1 MRYLHAVQHSAHNL
15 EDELKWRPAVGCW
28 FSEPFGIHISRMRAV
43 AGLSVHT
50 QSCVRPE
57 TATPSDP
64 WNIVLYQDGVDFGD
78 GLTKNKSRHII
89 IFYYSFFEFGEE
101 ALCHEE
107 VWGVI
112 VTMRT
117 KQAKCLVGGVPEL
130 TYKVVDQ
137 FHGETHD
144 ILRTGISV
152 PLEMAIERYGTI
164 FARVGMFLPDIPALA
179 EMINCKGHS
188 AIKPCWLCM
197 SATHHKPPAGAAPM
211 HLFSDYCTPIT
222 ETRINK
228 FKKHNNVSLRE
239 ALKELQALKG
249 TITDTE
255 LELRESNIYGF
266 SRGPRNILTEDR
278 FAIDAIDASMNDW
291 HHTYV
296 SGGIGDTEF
305 GTFMREMHRSITQDR
320 LQHSCTYPILGEY
333 LSQWRWP
340 KIRGN
345 PMHLFDDEHA
355 KRFIKSGDFGSNAS
369 EFLTLAPIIGR
380 FLTNVIK
387 PQTAGTHVEPLVASM
402 IAVLNVI
409 DLLQGCKVTRAVDPD
424 KLRIAIQAHRFV

>member
-1 MRYLHAVQHSAHNL
+1 M
-15 EDELKWRPAVGCW
+15 
-28 FSEPFGIHISRMRAV
+28 
-43 AGLSVHT
+43 
-50 QSCVRPE
+50 
-57 TATPSDP
+57 
-64 WNIVLYQDGVDFGD
+64 
-78 GLTKNKSRHII
+78 
-89 IFYYSFFEFGEE
+89 
-101 ALCHEE
+101 
-107 VWGVI
+107 
-112 VTMRT
+112 
-117 KQAKCLVGGVPEL
+117 

-144 ILRTGISV
+144 ILRTGISA
-152 PLEMAIERYGTI
+152 PLEMAIERYGAI
-164 FARVGMFLPDIPALA
+164 FARVGMFLADIPALA
-179 EMINCKGHS
+179 EIINCKGHS

-228 FKKHNNVSLRE
+228 FKRHNNVSLRE
-239 ALKELQALKG
+239 ALKKLQALKG

-255 LELRESNIYGF
+255 LEFRESNIYGF
-266 SRGPRNILTEDR
+266 NWGPRNILTEDR

-320 LQHSCTYPILGEY
+320 LQHSCTYPILGVY

-355 KRFIKSGDFGSNAS
+355 KRFIKAGDFGSNAS

-402 IAVLNVI
+402 IAVLSVI

-424 KLRIAIQAHRFV
+424 KLRIAIKAHIDLYKLAYGEDAIRFKHHAAIHLPDQLAFWKRLLGTLTLERKHRAAKMYGRGRMTLQSFETSVLSGIFVCLLYEQTKSQTIMVASRTFPRTCK